1 MLIEAPGYHAHIYF
15 RPDEAAAIA
24 ALHARAQEDLG
35 AVASVWPIR
44 HRPVGPHP
52 LPMFEIE
59 FKHPSREAV
68 LAWIQAHH
76 GSHDV
81 LLHPETGNDLIDHT
95 THAVWLGA
103 PQPLDL
109 SRL

>member
-1 MLIEAPGYHAHIYF
+1 MLIEAPGYH
-15 RPDEAAAIA
+15 
-24 ALHARAQEDLG
+24 
-35 AVASVWPIR
+35 
-44 HRPVGPHP
+44 
-52 LPMFEIE
+52 
-59 FKHPSREAV
+59 
-68 LAWIQAHH
+68 AHH

-81 LLHPETGNDLIDHT
+81 LLHPETGNDRVDHT